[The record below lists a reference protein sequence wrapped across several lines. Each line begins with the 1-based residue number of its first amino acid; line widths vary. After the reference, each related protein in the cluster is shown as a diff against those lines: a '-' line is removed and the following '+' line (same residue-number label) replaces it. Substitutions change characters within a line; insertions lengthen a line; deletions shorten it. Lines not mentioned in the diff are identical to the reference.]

1 MAESEIVNLL
11 ICFAV
16 GETNPA
22 AAGGRA
28 KF

>member
-1 MAESEIVNLL
+1 MAESEIVNLS
-11 ICFAV
+11 ICFAE

-22 AAGGRA
+22 AVGGRA